1 MKPWLIVVVVV
12 VVIAVGVGGFFGG
25 KAAGG
30 GGTITQEQ
38 AIAALQSGGEGGF
51 PGGGGGFP
59 GGGTGGNGAGGF
71 IRGNIIAQDNGSITV
86 KLDDG
91 STKIV
96 LMPES
101 ATIAVAQTGTASDLA
116 VGKDVTVIGATN
128 SDGTVTATQIQI
140 GTLPGLGGRPAGAGG
155 TGTVPGVGNG
165 AATSTTTGQ

>member
-30 GGTITQEQ
+30 GGTITPEQ
-38 AIAALQSGGEGGF
+38 AIAALQTRRGWI
-51 PGGGGGFP
+51 PGRRRWIPG
-59 GGGTGGNGAGGF
+59 GGGTGGNSAGGF
-71 IRGNIIAQDNGSITV
+71 TRGNIIAQDSGSITV

-91 STKIV
+91 STKII
-96 LMPES
+96 LIPGS

-155 TGTVPGVGNG
+155 TGATTPTT
-165 AATSTTTGQ
+165 AAQ